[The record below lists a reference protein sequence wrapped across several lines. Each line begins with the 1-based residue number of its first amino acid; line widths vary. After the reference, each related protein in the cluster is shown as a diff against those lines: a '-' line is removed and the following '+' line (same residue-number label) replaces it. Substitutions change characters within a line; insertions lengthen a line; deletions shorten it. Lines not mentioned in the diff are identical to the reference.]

1 MWSVDLGKAAGG
13 GDMTEAWT
21 IILAAASAIVLIS
34 NAAEKIIKAVKVAKA
49 PEERQN
55 AEIEEIKDRLTKV
68 ETKLTNDDQRIKDAR
83 DCNHV
88 LTKGMLAL
96 LDHGI
101 NGNNVNQMKAA
112 RQDVEA
118 YLINH

>member
-1 MWSVDLGKAAGG
+1 
-13 GDMTEAWT
+13 MTEAWT
-21 IILAAASAIVLIS
+21 IILAAASAIVLLS

-49 PEERQN
+49 PEEKQN
-55 AEIEEIKDRLTKV
+55 AEIEDIKDRLTKV
-68 ETKLTNDDQRIKDAR
+68 ETKLSSDDARIKDAKE
-83 DCNHV
+83 CNHV

>member
-1 MWSVDLGKAAGG
+1 MWP
-13 GDMTEAWT
+13 T
-21 IILAAASAIVLIS
+21 ILAAASAVVLIY
-34 NAAEKIIKAVKVAKA
+34 NAVEKIVKAVKVAKA
-49 PEERQN
+49 PEQRQDD
-55 AEIEEIKDRLTKV
+55 EISKIKNRLSKIEV
-68 ETKLTNDDQRIKDAR
+68 KLETDNNRINDAR

-101 NGNNVNQMKAA
+101 NGNNIGQMKEA
-112 RQDVEA
+112 RHDVET